1 MQSIGKYVRIP
12 TFYGMAFVGSI
23 GLVVA
28 DKIKGLGS
36 KPDTKLLLLKL
47 QFACILITEDLGF
60 FGVFFF

>member
-12 TFYGMAFVGSI
+12 TFYGMACVGSI

-47 QFACILITEDLGF
+47 
-60 FGVFFF
+60 